1 MLRVETCAPSNGRP
15 EGSAIG
21 PGGRLDLASS
31 SRATL
36 GRRRAFSR
44 YISRL
49 GPVGG
54 FSPSPVVPSQTSQLL
69 FHLWLS
75 SFCFLFFHFSFV
87 SFLPGLFRC
96 CQFQYANVCRR
107 AAVSEVQWSLIAIWR
122 ICHLVSALFA
132 LLAVI
137 WLCVPSAEWREHWKP
152 DELLRG

>member
-1 MLRVETCAPSNGRP
+1 MLRVVRVETCAPSNGRP

-75 SFCFLFFHFSFV
+75 SFCFLFFLFHLFPSSPVCFAAASFNM
-87 SFLPGLFRC
+87 
-96 CQFQYANVCRR
+96 QM
-107 AAVSEVQWSLIAIWR
+107 
-122 ICHLVSALFA
+122 FA
-132 LLAVI
+132 GVLL
-137 WLCVPSAEWREHWKP
+137 
-152 DELLRG
+152 